1 MSISVN
7 DIYNSM
13 LGGNQTFSTYALS
26 QQSSALSNL
35 AETSELQSTIENAE
49 TDDELMEACKSF
61 EQYFIEQI
69 FKGMKETTGST
80 EEDESEYTSM
90 FGDMLIEEYAKSA
103 VDAQGYGVAQMLYD
117 SMKTNAL
124 SNQTDK

>member
-26 QQSSALSNL
+26 QQSNSLSNL
-35 AETSELQSTIENAE
+35 AETSKLQSTIENAQ

-69 FKGMKETTGST
+69 FKGMKATIGST

-124 SNQTDK
+124 STQTDK

>member
-1 MSISVN
+1 MGLSVN

-26 QQSSALSNL
+26 QQSSTLSNL
-35 AETSELQSTIENAE
+35 AETSKLQSTIENAE
-49 TDDELMEACKSF
+49 TDDELMKACKSF

-69 FKGMKETTGST
+69 FKGMKATIGST

-124 SNQTDK
+124 GNQTDK